1 MRANDGRV
9 MASVHIRRVVTT
21 TPWRLGGHDR
31 HVVVVAT
38 SLFGRDVCVGRA
50 RWEGGGA
57 RVGKA
62 VRVVAVVSEGERQV
76 RRVRWEGT

>member
-9 MASVHIRRVVTT
+9 MVSVHVGGVVTT
-21 TPWRLGGHDR
+21 TPWRSGGHDR
-31 HVVVVAT
+31 HVVVAT

-50 RWEGGGA
+50 RREGGGA

-62 VRVVAVVSEGERQV
+62 MRVVAVVSEGERQV
-76 RRVRWEGT
+76 RRARREGV